1 MPAPFF
7 YPEFGKEDT
16 MSIEALK
23 EMMPDTAKDIRVN
36 LSKILSED
44 GAPGLS
50 QKQIFATALASAYAT
65 RQSQVIASLTA
76 EVGASLSAEEVTA
89 SKAAA
94 TIMAMNNIY
103 YRFIHLAADDEIKKM
118 PANLRMQVIA
128 NPGVTKVDFELL
140 CLAVSAINGCGMCM
154 EAHVHEVVKGGI
166 SKQGVQS
173 VIRIAA
179 VVNAT
184 AQALVV

>member
-1 MPAPFF
+1 
-7 YPEFGKEDT
+7 
-16 MSIEALK
+16 MSVEALRDL
-23 EMMPDTAKDIRVN
+23 MPETAKDIRLN
-36 LSKILSED
+36 LSKVLSED

-50 QKQIFATALASAYAT
+50 QKQILGTALAAAYAT
-65 RQSQVIASLTA
+65 REPQVIAALTA
-76 EVGASLSAEEVTA
+76 EASALLSAEEIAA

-128 NPGVTKVDFELL
+128 NPGVPKLDFEIFA
-140 CLAVSAINGCGMCM
+140 LAVSAINGCGMCM
-154 EAHVHEVVKGGI
+154 ESHMHEIVKAGL

-173 VIRIAA
+173 AIRIAA
-179 VVNAT
+179 VINAS
-184 AQALVV
+184 AQAVVK